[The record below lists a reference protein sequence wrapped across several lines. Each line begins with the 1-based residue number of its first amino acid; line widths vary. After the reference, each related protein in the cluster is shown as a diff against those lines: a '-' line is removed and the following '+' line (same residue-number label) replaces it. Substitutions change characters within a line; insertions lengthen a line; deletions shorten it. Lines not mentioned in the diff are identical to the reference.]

1 MNPVEE
7 PARQLPRLI
16 VLGDLAEDVVVD
28 HHLRADGIH
37 HGTDNPSTIIRRRG
51 GSAANTAVLAAA
63 LVPTR
68 FIGRVGDDAVGAG
81 LVDAMAASGVEM
93 RVQIDEIRPSGTV
106 VVLVDAS
113 GERTMFPDRG
123 AAAHLAPIDPDWLR
137 GDKASECILHV
148 TAYGLF
154 GDDDVI
160 VAAIDQARANGVT
173 GLSIDVSAASLI
185 VDYGPSRFWELL
197 DRLRPTVLL
206 ANADEAGVLGLADHP
221 ISDDCL
227 AVIKD
232 GPRPA
237 RLRRGS
243 TASWTTVATVPDGS
257 TNDSIDGP
265 TDMSGVGSAANG
277 GGTTGAGDA
286 FAAGLLAALLN
297 GAEPAAACRAG
308 HERAARFLTGR

>member
-1 MNPVEE
+1 MTPVEE
-7 PARQLPRLI
+7 PVRQLPRLI

-28 HHLRADGIH
+28 HHLPADGIH

-68 FIGRVGDDAVGAG
+68 FIGRVGDDTVGAG

-93 RVQIDEIRPSGTV
+93 RVQIDAIRPSGTV

-123 AAAHLAPIDPDWLR
+123 AAAHLAPIDPEWLT
-137 GDKASECILHV
+137 GDTTSGSILHV

-154 GDDDVI
+154 DDDDVI
-160 VAAIDQARANGVT
+160 IAAIERARANGVT

-185 VDYGPSRFWELL
+185 VEYGPSRFWELL

-206 ANADEAGVLGLADHP
+206 ANADEADVLGLDDHP
-221 ISDDCL
+221 IAEECL

-243 TASWTTVATVPDGS
+243 TVPWTSVAAMGVAAVTDRPMDGS
-257 TNDSIDGP
+257 
-265 TDMSGVGSAANG
+265 VANG

-286 FAAGLLAALLN
+286 FAAGLLAALLK
-297 GAEPAAACRAG
+297 GDEPTAACRAG
-308 HERAARFLTGR
+308 HEQAARFLAGR